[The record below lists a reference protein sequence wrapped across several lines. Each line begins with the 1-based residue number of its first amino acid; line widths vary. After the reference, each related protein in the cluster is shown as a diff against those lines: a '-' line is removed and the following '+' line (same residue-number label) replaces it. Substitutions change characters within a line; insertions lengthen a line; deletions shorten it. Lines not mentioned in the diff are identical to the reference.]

1 MDEVEKTRSQME
13 QENQKRQDQR
23 RKFSTNYEAF
33 SVDLSEESSVR
44 RETFYVL
51 PKINHTQ
58 SLAPP
63 NQLILDN
70 KENSRG
76 FPSDISGISPSEE
89 RVAIQKSMIKSAHGD
104 VLTSTPLQRQNLEKW
119 FMSSD
124 FCHLTNTFLS
134 FLSIFF
140 SHFSFIT
147 IPSSFTVEPQIYVHH
162 SLAFK

>member
-1 MDEVEKTRSQME
+1 MNLSSKPLETVREVPAARRSIRPPPVSSSSTGFFLSMDEVEKTRSQME

-33 SVDLSEESSVR
+33 SVDLSEESIVR

-104 VLTSTPLQRQNLEKW
+104 VLTSTPLQRQNLEK
-119 FMSSD
+119 
-124 FCHLTNTFLS
+124 
-134 FLSIFF
+134 
-140 SHFSFIT
+140 
-147 IPSSFTVEPQIYVHH
+147 
-162 SLAFK
+162 

>member
-1 MDEVEKTRSQME
+1 MNLSSKPLETVREVPAARRSIRPPPVSSSSTGFFLSMDEVEKTRSQME

-104 VLTSTPLQRQNLEKW
+104 VLTSTPLQRQNLEK
-119 FMSSD
+119 
-124 FCHLTNTFLS
+124 
-134 FLSIFF
+134 
-140 SHFSFIT
+140 
-147 IPSSFTVEPQIYVHH
+147 
-162 SLAFK
+162 